1 MGDRLTPL
9 DASFLQ
15 LEDRESHMHVAAV
28 LVFDGPAPAYD
39 DFVDYIAARLH
50 LVPRYRQK
58 VASDPFGLGRPRWI
72 DDPHFDVR
80 YHVRATGLPRPRTEY
95 ELQVLAGRVL
105 SQQLHRNKPLWEM
118 WLVEGLEGDRHA
130 VISKTHHAV
139 VDGISGLDLLSV
151 LFAPAGEAE
160 DGEPWEPRRPP
171 SDLELLADAVA
182 ERATAPLRVV
192 GPLLGLVARPERA
205 LGRAREAVGGL
216 VAMARAGLD
225 PAPDLPYNR
234 RAVGVNRRYTW
245 VRTRLDDVKAIKD
258 ELGGTV
264 NDVVLTIVTRALRR
278 DLERRGVETGGLDV
292 KAFVPIS
299 VRPEDERGE
308 TGNQVAGMLIRLPV
322 SCRDAGDCLQR
333 IRRATAREK
342 ASGQAIGA
350 QALTELAGFA
360 PPTLLV
366 QGARLAARQRFVN
379 LVVTNVPGPQHR
391 LECDGRPLLD
401 MFPVVPVGKNLALG
415 IAIASYHGRMAFGLS
430 ADFDVV
436 PDVESLSDNVAAA
449 LRELGETA
457 GIGGAPDLVERELE
471 ETGPAGGPAPA
482 PEEQAEVVAES
493 ADPGAEQGAGAE
505 VHWRGG
511 SPARRA

>member
-72 DDPHFDVR
+72 DDPHFDLR
-80 YHVRATGLPRPRTEY
+80 FHVRATGLPSPGTEY

-105 SQQLHRNKPLWEM
+105 SQQLHRGKPLWEM
-118 WLVEGLEGDRHA
+118 WLVEGL
-130 VISKTHHAV
+130 
-139 VDGISGLDLLSV
+139 DG
-151 LFAPAGEAE
+151 
-160 DGEPWEPRRPP
+160 
-171 SDLELLADAVA
+171 
-182 ERATAPLRVV
+182 ATAPLRIV
-192 GPLLGLVARPERA
+192 GPLLGLAARPDRA
-205 LGRAREAVGGL
+205 LARVRDAVGGV
-216 VAMARAGLD
+216 VAMARAGLE

-234 RAVGVNRRYTW
+234 GVVGVNRRYTW
-245 VRTRLDDVKAIKD
+245 VRTRLDDVKAIKN

-360 PPTLLV
+360 PPTLVV

-379 LVVTNVPGPQHR
+379 LVVTNVPGPQHE
-391 LECDGRPLLD
+391 LQSDGRPLLD

-415 IAIASYHGRMAFGLS
+415 IAIASYNGRMAFGLS

-436 PDVESLSDNVAAA
+436 PDVERVAGDVEAA
-449 LRELGETA
+449 LHELGEAA
-457 GIGGAPDLVERELE
+457 GIAGAPPDLVEHELE
-471 ETGPAGGPAPA
+471 ETGPAGGAAPA

>member
-72 DDPHFDVR
+72 DDPHFDLR

-151 LFAPAGEAE
+151 LFAPPGEEE

-182 ERATAPLRVV
+182 ERATAPLRIV
-192 GPLLGLVARPERA
+192 GPLLGLAARPDRA
-205 LGRAREAVGGL
+205 LARVRDAVGGV
-216 VAMARAGLD
+216 VAMARAGL
-225 PAPDLPYNR
+225 
-234 RAVGVNRRYTW
+234 
-245 VRTRLDDVKAIKD
+245 
-258 ELGGTV
+258 E
-264 NDVVLTIVTRALRR
+264 
-278 DLERRGVETGGLDV
+278 
-292 KAFVPIS
+292 
-299 VRPEDERGE
+299 
-308 TGNQVAGMLIRLPV
+308 
-322 SCRDAGDCLQR
+322 R

-360 PPTLLV
+360 PPTLVV

-379 LVVTNVPGPQHR
+379 LVVTNVPGPQHE
-391 LECDGRPLLD
+391 LQSDGRPLLD
-401 MFPVVPVGKNLALG
+401 MFPVVPVGKN
-415 IAIASYHGRMAFGLS
+415 
-430 ADFDVV
+430 
-436 PDVESLSDNVAAA
+436 
-449 LRELGETA
+449 
-457 GIGGAPDLVERELE
+457 
-471 ETGPAGGPAPA
+471 
-482 PEEQAEVVAES
+482 
-493 ADPGAEQGAGAE
+493 
-505 VHWRGG
+505 
-511 SPARRA
+511 